1 MSSQPPVS
9 VPEPGSGPREELPS
23 GQTPKSLGATILLS
37 LKAARDPAAHGAHAT
52 LPGASGGSE
61 PVGRGRPRAPL
72 APRSPLGEAG
82 RYCSPC
88 VPASCPDLS
97 APPRDPVPGR
107 PGRRGSLRGRAPW
120 WALAPPCWAQG
131 TGCAPDTLCCS
142 SRLRPQLPGPPTRG
156 ERARPWTRW
165 LAAVRTPA
173 LKPRTPRPAPAPRHG
188 QRDPVTPPPP
198 EQPSHLDLR
207 PQPQR
212 PAAQHQSSLCCPGW
226 GLSPH
231 QDAPPRPRNKAG
243 FGGRGGLAR
252 GERGLD
258 GQTDTSLS
266 DFRNSCQLFL
276 RFEPSAQMSR
286 RLMCAPEIARPD
298 GGRPRSATRK
308 RED

>member
-1 MSSQPPVS
+1 M
-9 VPEPGSGPREELPS
+9 L
-23 GQTPKSLGATILLS
+23 
-37 LKAARDPAAHGAHAT
+37 
-52 LPGASGGSE
+52 
-61 PVGRGRPRAPL
+61 
-72 APRSPLGEAG
+72 
-82 RYCSPC
+82 
-88 VPASCPDLS
+88 
-97 APPRDPVPGR
+97 
-107 PGRRGSLRGRAPW
+107 
-120 WALAPPCWAQG
+120 
-131 TGCAPDTLCCS
+131 DTLCCS
-142 SRLRPQLPGPPTRG
+142 SRLRPQLPGPPTQG

-165 LAAVRTPA
+165 LAAVRAPA

-198 EQPSHLDLR
+198 EQPSHLDLC

-212 PAAQHQSSLCCPGW
+212 PAAQRQSSLCCPVW

-258 GQTDTSLS
+258 GQTDASLS

-276 RFEPSAQMSR
+276 RFEPSVQMSR

-298 GGRPRSATRK
+298 GGRPRSAPRK
-308 RED
+308 SED

>member
-1 MSSQPPVS
+1 M
-9 VPEPGSGPREELPS
+9 L
-23 GQTPKSLGATILLS
+23 
-37 LKAARDPAAHGAHAT
+37 
-52 LPGASGGSE
+52 
-61 PVGRGRPRAPL
+61 
-72 APRSPLGEAG
+72 
-82 RYCSPC
+82 
-88 VPASCPDLS
+88 
-97 APPRDPVPGR
+97 
-107 PGRRGSLRGRAPW
+107 
-120 WALAPPCWAQG
+120 
-131 TGCAPDTLCCS
+131 DTLCCS
-142 SRLRPQLPGPPTRG
+142 SRLRPQLPGPPTQG

-165 LAAVRTPA
+165 LAAVRAPA

-198 EQPSHLDLR
+198 EQPSHLDLC

-212 PAAQHQSSLCCPGW
+212 PAAQRQSSLCCPVW

-258 GQTDTSLS
+258 GQTDASLS

-308 RED
+308 REDRTKNSQVHGRRGRAQRRPSLGKQHGGSNSGLRPAPPQPPRWGHSTFAQARPPPSGCPPTWRVLGSWSAARPSVPASAH